1 MKILI
6 IGNGGREHALA
17 WKFSQNEKVKKIF
30 VAPGNAGISLLAKGQ
45 NIKLTKVDDL
55 LQFALMQS
63 IDLTIVGSEALLV
76 EGIVDKFEK
85 YGLKIFGPNQKA
97 AQLEGSKAF
106 SKDFMKKYGVKTAA
120 YEIFEEVAPAKLYLE
135 KVTYP
140 IVVKASG
147 LAAGKGVLICK
158 DKKEATEAIDSI
170 MLQKT
175 FGDAGDEIV
184 IEEFLEG
191 IEASILSI
199 TDGQTIVPFLSA
211 KDHKR
216 IGEGETGLNTGGM
229 GVVAPNPYVDD
240 AIMKIFQEEILTP
253 TLAGMKAERMDFNGF
268 IFFGLMITN
277 RGVYLLEYN
286 MRLGD
291 PETQAILPL
300 LKNDLL
306 DGMLQTMDKRL
317 DEVDWQ
323 WEDGSACCLVAAAGG
338 YPLSYKKG
346 TEIYGIDKVNDLI
359 FLAGVKRTKESFL
372 TSGGRVL
379 NIVAIGEN
387 LTQAREKAYDSL
399 EKISFEGMTYRK
411 DIGL

>member
-191 IEASILSI
+191 VEASILSI
-199 TDGQTIVPFLSA
+199 TDGQTIIPFLSA

-268 IFFGLMITN
+268 IFFGLMITD

-317 DEVDWQ
+317 DEIDWQ